1 MHDYVF
7 LGFCCLLLSGSA
19 APALWTG
26 LRVEQPSYS
35 YEGCYDY
42 TISGTI
48 RPTSGGNVYVQGLL
62 YGHEENDGFFL
73 KSYDYSETVAPV
85 QCAWFLVAYG
95 DVLGPDTVCSALP
108 IELTGYGAENEGG
121 TSVSDRG
128 DFYLGFLA
136 ERAWTESD
144 EAWYGWVH
152 VSVDSDFQMHMLGEG
167 IELNGG
173 AVVVGGTPEPSGG
186 LLLLL
191 GTAILALR
199 RKKPID
205 VSWCFA
211 IV

>member
-1 MHDYVF
+1 MYYLVF
-7 LGFCCLLLSGSA
+7 MGFCCMLLSGSA

-48 RPTSGGNVYVQGLL
+48 RPTVGGNVYVQGLL
-62 YGHEENDGFFL
+62 YGHEENDSFFL

-85 QCAWFLVAYG
+85 QCTWFLMAYG
-95 DVLGPDTVCSALP
+95 DVLGQDTVHSALQ
-108 IELTGYGAENEGG
+108 IDLTGYGAETEGG
-121 TSVSDRG
+121 TIIPDRG

-152 VSVDSDFQMHMLGEG
+152 VSVDSDFQMNLVGEG
-167 IELNGG
+167 INLDGG
-173 AVVVGGTPEPSGG
+173 AVVVGGTPEPSSGV
-186 LLLLL
+186 LLLL
-191 GTAILALR
+191 GLAGLGLM
-199 RKKPID
+199 RKR
-205 VSWCFA
+205 VA
-211 IV
+211 A